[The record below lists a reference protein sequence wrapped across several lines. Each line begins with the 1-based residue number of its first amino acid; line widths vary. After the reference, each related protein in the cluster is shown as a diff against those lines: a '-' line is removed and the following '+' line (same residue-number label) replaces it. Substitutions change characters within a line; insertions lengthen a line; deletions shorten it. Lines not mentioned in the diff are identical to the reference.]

1 MVRTRF
7 ESIVA
12 TLIASRWFLRA
23 KFLVLLGGL
32 SWKMYWKSRTNTRVQ
47 AHLGDKHIVF
57 QIQTQ
62 SGRVCRHF
70 LVSKQR
76 IYSHWGAHSA
86 PDLVISFAD
95 AVVGTRIMTA
105 NGKRLAFMQGMQNQ
119 ELTLQGDLSLFAW
132 YVELGSML
140 NQ

>member
-23 KFLVLLGGL
+23 KFLVLLGAL
-32 SWKMYWKSRTNTRVQ
+32 SWKMYWKSSTDTRVQ